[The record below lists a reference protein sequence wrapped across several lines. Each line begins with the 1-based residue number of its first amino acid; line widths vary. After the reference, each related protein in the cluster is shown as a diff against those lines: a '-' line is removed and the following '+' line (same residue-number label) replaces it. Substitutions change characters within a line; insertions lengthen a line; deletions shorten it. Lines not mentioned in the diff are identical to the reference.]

1 MALTPARTLWH
12 SAGKRIP
19 ALTMERTMDVGRLS
33 LNQITLNSLGL
44 PEAVAACERHE
55 IGAIAVWRDK
65 IAAVGLDRAVQL
77 VTSAGLRV
85 SSVCRGGMFT
95 DPDAAAVREDN
106 RRAVDEAAALQAD
119 TLVLVCGP
127 LRDHDL
133 PGARARVRDGIADLL
148 PHARQAGVALAVEPL
163 HPMMITERSVVSTLR
178 QALDLSDELGGEV
191 GVIVDAYHVW
201 WDPDLDE
208 QIARAAGRIR
218 GYHVSDWLPR
228 TTDLLL
234 DRGMMGDGLIDLPR
248 LSGLVADAGYR
259 GPVEVELLSTRWW
272 SQDPD
277 DVARTLR
284 KRFEEFV

>member
-1 MALTPARTLWH
+1 
-12 SAGKRIP
+12 
-19 ALTMERTMDVGRLS
+19 MDLGRLS

-65 IAAVGLDRAVQL
+65 IAAVGLDRAVGL
-77 VTSAGLRV
+77 VRSAGLHV

-95 DPDAAAVREDN
+95 DPDTAAVREDN
-106 RRAVDEAAALQAD
+106 RRAVDEAAALEAD

-133 PGARARVRDGIADLL
+133 PGARSRVRDGIADLL
-148 PHARQAGVALAVEPL
+148 PHARQAGVALAIEPL
-163 HPMMITERSVVSTLR
+163 HPMMIAERSVVSTLR
-178 QALDLSDELGGEV
+178 QALDLSDEIGGGSGGGTDPEV

-208 QIARAAGRIR
+208 QLARAAGRIR

-248 LSGLVADAGYR
+248 MSRLVAEAGYT
-259 GPVEVELLSTRWW
+259 GPVEVEILSSRWW

-277 DVARTLR
+277 EVTRTLR
-284 KRFEEFV
+284 TRFEECV